1 MSSKNTDKKII
12 ITSKKDKNP
21 QMHSKKNSPYVKDKT
36 KPKLVEKK
44 LNNSNQLYKN
54 ISGSKKFL
62 SPTNVK
68 MQYHYPKLST
78 NFGLNNSYMFPI
90 DSNDMPVLTES
101 NIFDNSL
108 VNKSLNDL
116 FNKNKNKNKLKVK
129 GLNNNIS
136 LHEIKST
143 KTKTNKS
150 NLRNMNL
157 SPNVNTS
164 FFTSKNNIL
173 NNLSYNSEQFDP
185 KYNSKINKI
194 KDDYIEFLQKEFED
208 HTKNNAK
215 IDSNNKELLKKC
227 DDLLHDNQILS
238 NTLNDR
244 NTRLNKIIQENLAV
258 KAELDKSVLNNKK
271 NEQKIS
277 FYEEQFNLY
286 KTNNNNYQKIIK
298 ELKEQVE
305 QLNISLSEAE
315 KEKKEIQKL
324 AEQKMREEIEN
335 TKKTMEE
342 LFMSKKKEDSE
353 LIEKKTQLLVDQ
365 IKLLQGKNEE
375 LLKDLTDKENMFD
388 LVCKEN
394 EKLTHENSL
403 YRNQVNQYTRQI
415 TELNT
420 IIKHKDNIINN
431 LKSETLNNDKFL
443 NKSSSYSTVKYDGS
457 EYINENISKLI
468 TDNEENKMR
477 IELLNNKMK
486 SIDEIEKKYN
496 ELMSGNRTLTLTE
509 KLAAHMNNN
518 NNNNKSP
525 KKLNSQF
532 NYNSLNNIKNFTY
545 QKNSS
550 KYKNYQSLMSP
561 KKLEM
566 HVGEISSILNSPDL
580 FKIKYKKPNLNTLK
594 VENPLSISTHAK
606 NNTKDSNIFISN
618 NISQSRIEKVGTRQ
632 KKLIESINK
641 NIEHKNTVDREI
653 KVKSKQDKS
662 NSKNKKNE
670 GREVQ
675 IKARYY
681 VKKDGE
687 KSGIQLKSKKN
698 NHGKELLTDRDDIKE
713 SLREMERKKNFT
725 LISKINNYSFDEK
738 EYKQKKYEIQNN
750 IDKSNEQKKNKF
762 SRIYYLF
769 GIDRND
775 YFHIF
780 NINEKKW
787 VETKKISEIELDDKS
802 TTFKKDY
809 QYEGTILYNTL
820 YGVYILTGEK
830 TDTLYY
836 YDFTLNKITKICR
849 FNYNHDNGSIMYDTF
864 GNCLYVFGGKKIKAC
879 EYYSFNDKKVYRMP
893 DLIYDRANASFIT
906 SNNKIFGFFGFSYSK
921 DTYSKSIEYIDI
933 SKKDKWVELKNIQLL
948 KKDISFDSESISTMY
963 YRQNPSQILIY
974 CGIQGD
980 NEDFVTEYYLL
991 YNVKNNTM
999 DKIDKWNMQQ
1009 YKSMGKV
1016 WKNYEFKIN
1025 DPKGFHFA
1033 KNSRFL
1039 MLPKSG
1045 TYEGYNEKESIDI
1058 MIDYKNNVHYI
1069 LQNKEKIDIYRSAL

>member
-1 MSSKNTDKKII
+1 MSSKNIDKKII
-12 ITSKKDKNP
+12 ITSKKDKN
-21 QMHSKKNSPYVKDKT
+21 QQTHSKKNSPYAKDKT
-36 KPKLVEKK
+36 KSNIIDKK
-44 LNNSNQLYKN
+44 TKNSNQLYKN
-54 ISGSKKFL
+54 NTGSKKFL
-62 SPTNVK
+62 SPTNIK
-68 MQYHYPKLST
+68 FQYHYSKLS
-78 NFGLNNSYMFPI
+78 NNIGLNSSYMLPI
-90 DSNDMPVLTES
+90 TNPDIPILTDSNV
-101 NIFDNSL
+101 FDNSFT
-108 VNKSLNDL
+108 NKSLNDI
-116 FNKNKNKNKLKVK
+116 FNKNKNKPKVK
-129 GLNNNIS
+129 GQKSNVS

-150 NLRNMNL
+150 NLNNMTL
-157 SPNVNTS
+157 SPNLNSSFLVN
-164 FFTSKNNIL
+164 KNNIF

-194 KDDYIEFLQKEFED
+194 KDEYIEFLQKEFED

-215 IDSNNKELLKKC
+215 IDSNNKELLKKL

-244 NTRLNKIIQENLAV
+244 NTRLSKIIQENLAV
-258 KAELDKSVLNNKK
+258 KAELDRNILNNKK

-286 KTNNNNYQKIIK
+286 KANNDNYQKIIK
-298 ELKEQVE
+298 ELKEEIE
-305 QLNISLSEAE
+305 QLNISLNEAE
-315 KEKKEIQKL
+315 KEKKENQKL

-335 TKKTMEE
+335 TKITMEE
-342 LFMSKKKEDSE
+342 LFMSKKKEDGE
-353 LIEKKTQLLVDQ
+353 LIEKKTQVLVDQ

-375 LLKDLTDKENMFD
+375 LLKDLTDKEHMFE
-388 LVCKEN
+388 LACKEN
-394 EKLTHENSL
+394 EKLTHENNL
-403 YRNQVNQYTRQI
+403 YRNQINQYTRQI

-496 ELMSGNRTLTLTE
+496 ELMNGNRTLTLTE
-509 KLAAHMNNN
+509 KLAAQINN

-525 KKLNSQF
+525 KKSTNHF
-532 NYNSLNNIKNFTY
+532 NYNSQNNIKNFTY
-545 QKNSS
+545 KKNST
-550 KYKNYQSLMSP
+550 KYKNYQNLMSP

-566 HVGEISSILNSPDL
+566 HVGEISNILNSPDL
-580 FKIKYKKPNLNTLK
+580 FKTKYKKSNLKTLK
-594 VENPLSISTHAK
+594 DKNPLTISTYAINKAK
-606 NNTKDSNIFISN
+606 DNNIVISN
-618 NISQSRIEKVGTRQ
+618 YISQGRIDKNYAKQ
-632 KKLIESINK
+632 KKLNESTNK
-641 NIEHKNTVDREI
+641 ILDHKNTVDREI
-653 KVKSKQDKS
+653 KVNSKKDKS
-662 NSKNKKNE
+662 YPKNKNNE
-670 GREVQ
+670 GKEVQ

-687 KSGIQLKSKKN
+687 NIGVQTKSKKN
-698 NHGKELLTDRDDIKE
+698 LYGKELQADKDEIKE
-713 SLREMERKKNFT
+713 SLKEMERRKNIT
-725 LISKINNYSFDEK
+725 LNSKINNYSFDEK
-738 EYKQKKYEIQNN
+738 EYKQKQYEAQNI
-750 IDKSNEQKKNKF
+750 IDKNNEQKKIKFNK
-762 SRIYYLF
+762 IYFLF

-775 YFHIF
+775 CLHIF
-780 NINEKKW
+780 NINEKRW
-787 VETKKISEIELDDKS
+787 LETKKISEIEVDDKS
-802 TTFKKDY
+802 NTFRNDY
-809 QYEGTILYNTL
+809 QYEGTLLYNTL

-836 YDFTLNKITKICR
+836 YDSTLNKITKLCK
-849 FNYNHDNGSIMYDTF
+849 FNSSHDNGSIMYDTF
-864 GNCLYVFGGKKIKAC
+864 CNCLYVFGGKKIKAC
-879 EYYSFNDKKVYRMP
+879 EYYSFNDKKVYKIP
-893 DLIYDRANASFIT
+893 DLIYDRANASFIV

-921 DTYSKSIEYIDI
+921 DTYSKSIEYIDMV
-933 SKKDKWVELKNIQLL
+933 KKDKWVELKNIQLL
-948 KKDISFDSESISTMY
+948 KNDISFETESISTMY

-974 CGIQGD
+974 CGIHGD
-980 NEDFVTEYYLL
+980 NEDFVTDYYLL

-999 DKIDKWNMQQ
+999 DKINKWNMQQ
-1009 YKSMGKV
+1009 YKNIGKV
-1016 WKNYEFKIN
+1016 WKNYDFKIN

-1069 LQNKEKIDIYRSAL
+1069 LQNKEKIDIYRSDL

>member
-1 MSSKNTDKKII
+1 MSSKNIDKKII
-12 ITSKKDKNP
+12 ITSKKDKNI
-21 QMHSKKNSPYVKDKT
+21 QAYNKKNSPYAKDKN
-36 KPKLVEKK
+36 KSNIIDKK
-44 LNNSNQLYKN
+44 LINSNQLYKN
-54 ISGSKKFL
+54 NSGNKKFL

-68 MQYHYPKLST
+68 FQYHYPKLST
-78 NFGLNNSYMFPI
+78 NYLLNNSYMFPLGNSDI
-90 DSNDMPVLTES
+90 SILTDSNV
-101 NIFDNSL
+101 FDNSFT
-108 VNKSLNDL
+108 NKPLNDV
-116 FNKNKNKNKLKVK
+116 FNKNKNKPKVK
-129 GLNNNIS
+129 SLKNNIS

-150 NLRNMNL
+150 NIKNMNL
-157 SPNVNTS
+157 SPNVNSS
-164 FFTSKNNIL
+164 FFASKNNIL
-173 NNLSYNSEQFDP
+173 NNMSYNSEQFDP

-215 IDSNNKELLKKC
+215 KDSNNKELLKKC

-238 NTLNDR
+238 STLNDR
-244 NTRLNKIIQENLAV
+244 NTRLSKIIQENLAV
-258 KAELDKSVLNNKK
+258 KAELDRNILNNKK
-271 NEQKIS
+271 NEQKLS

-286 KTNNNNYQKIIK
+286 KTNNDNYQKIIK
-298 ELKEQVE
+298 ELKEEIE

-315 KEKKEIQKL
+315 KEKKENQKL
-324 AEQKMREEIEN
+324 AEQKMKEEIEN

-342 LFMSKKKEDSE
+342 MFISKKKEDGE
-353 LIEKKTQLLVDQ
+353 LIEKKTQVLVDQ

-375 LLKDLTDKENMFD
+375 LLKDLTDKEHMFE
-388 LVCKEN
+388 LVYKEN
-394 EKLTHENSL
+394 EKLTHENNL

-431 LKSETLNNDKFL
+431 LKTEALNNDKFL

-468 TDNEENKMR
+468 SDNEENKMR

-496 ELMSGNRTLTLTE
+496 ELMSNNRTLTLTE
-509 KLAAHMNNN
+509 KLSANINSN

-525 KKLNSQF
+525 KKSTNNF
-532 NYNSLNNIKNFTY
+532 NYNSHKNLKNITY
-545 QKNSS
+545 QKSSS
-550 KYKNYQSLMSP
+550 KYKNYQNLMSP

-566 HVGEISSILNSPDL
+566 HVGEISNILNSPDL
-580 FKIKYKKPNLNTLK
+580 FKTKYKKSNLNTLK
-594 VENPLSISTHAK
+594 DKNPLSISTYAINK
-606 NNTKDSNIFISN
+606 KKDNNIFISN
-618 NISQSRIEKVGTRQ
+618 NISQGRIEKSNTGQ
-632 KKLIESINK
+632 KKLNENIKKS
-641 NIEHKNTVDREI
+641 IEHKNTVDREI
-653 KVKSKQDKS
+653 KVNSKQEKS

-670 GREVQ
+670 GKEVQ

-687 KSGIQLKSKKN
+687 NKVVQIKNKKN
-698 NHGKELLTDRDDIKE
+698 VHGKELQIDKDEIKD
-713 SLREMERKKNFT
+713 SLKEMERKKNFT

-738 EYKQKKYEIQNN
+738 EYQQKKNEAQNI

-762 SRIYYLF
+762 SKIYCLF

-775 YFHIF
+775 YLHIF
-780 NINEKKW
+780 NINEKRW
-787 VETKKISEIELDDKS
+787 LETKKISEIEVDDKS
-802 TTFKKDY
+802 TTFRKDY
-809 QYEGTILYNTL
+809 QYEGTLLYNTL

-836 YDFTLNKITKICR
+836 YDSALNKITKICR
-849 FNYNHDNGSIMYDTF
+849 FNSSHDNGSIMYDTF
-864 GNCLYVFGGKKIKAC
+864 GNCLYVFGGKKIKSC
-879 EYYSFNDKKVYRMP
+879 EYYSFNDKKVYKMP
-893 DLIYDRANASFIT
+893 DLIYDRANASFIV

-921 DTYSKSIEYIDI
+921 DTYSKSIEYIDM

-948 KKDISFDSESISTMY
+948 KDDISFDIESISTMY

-999 DKIDKWNMQQ
+999 DKINKWNMQQ
-1009 YKSMGKV
+1009 YKNLGKI
-1016 WKNYEFKIN
+1016 WKNYDFKIN

-1069 LQNKEKIDIYRSAL
+1069 LQNKEKIDIYRSDL

>member
-1 MSSKNTDKKII
+1 MSSSNIDKKII
-12 ITSKKDKNP
+12 ISSKKDKNS
-21 QMHSKKNSPYVKDKT
+21 QINSKKNSPYSKEKT
-36 KPKLVEKK
+36 KSNLVDKK
-44 LNNSNQLYKN
+44 LINSNQLYKSV
-54 ISGSKKFL
+54 SGSKKFL
-62 SPTNVK
+62 SPTNIK
-68 MQYHYPKLST
+68 FQYHYPKLST
-78 NFGLNNSYMFPI
+78 NLGLNNSYLFPI
-90 DSNDMPVLTES
+90 SKHDISLLTES
-101 NIFDNSL
+101 NIFDNSFT
-108 VNKSLNDL
+108 NKSLNDI
-116 FNKNKNKNKLKVK
+116 FNKNKIKPK
-129 GLNNNIS
+129 GKSPKNNIS

-150 NLRNMNL
+150 NIKNMNL
-157 SPNVNTS
+157 SPNVNS
-164 FFTSKNNIL
+164 NFFANKNNIL
-173 NNLSYNSEQFDP
+173 NNLSYNSEQFDS
-185 KYNSKINKI
+185 KYNLKINKI
-194 KDDYIEFLQKEFED
+194 KDDYIDFLQKEFED

-227 DDLLHDNQILS
+227 DDLLHDNHILS

-244 NTRLNKIIQENLAV
+244 NSRLNKIIQENFAV
-258 KAELDKSVLNNKK
+258 KAELDKSILNNKK

-286 KTNNNNYQKIIK
+286 KANNDNYQKIIK
-298 ELKEQVE
+298 ELKEEIE
-305 QLNISLSEAE
+305 QLNISLNEAE
-315 KEKKEIQKL
+315 KEKKENQKL

-342 LFMSKKKEDSE
+342 LFMSKKKEDGE
-353 LIEKKTQLLVDQ
+353 LIEKKTQVLVDQ

-375 LLKDLTDKENMFD
+375 LLKDLTDKEHMFD
-388 LVCKEN
+388 IVCKEN
-394 EKLTHENSL
+394 EKLTHENNL

-496 ELMSGNRTLTLTE
+496 ELMSGTRTLTLTE
-509 KLAAHMNNN
+509 KLTAHINN

-525 KKLNSQF
+525 KKSINHF
-532 NYNSLNNIKNFTY
+532 NYNSQNNIKNFTY
-545 QKNSS
+545 QKSSS
-550 KYKNYQSLMSP
+550 KYKNYQNLMSP

-580 FKIKYKKPNLNTLK
+580 FKTKYKKSNMNTLK
-594 VENPLSISTHAK
+594 SENPLSISTHARNK
-606 NNTKDSNIFISN
+606 TKDNTIFISN
-618 NISQSRIEKVGTRQ
+618 NISQSRIEKSSARQ
-632 KKLIESINK
+632 KKLNESINK

-662 NSKNKKNE
+662 YSKNKNNE
-670 GREVQ
+670 MKEVQ

-687 KSGIQLKSKKN
+687 NNAVQIKSKKN
-698 NHGKELLTDRDDIKE
+698 MHGKELQIDKDEIKE

-725 LISKINNYSFDEK
+725 LTSKINNYSFDEK
-738 EYKQKKYEIQNN
+738 EYQQKQQEIQTQNTIEKN
-750 IDKSNEQKKNKF
+750 NEQKKNKF
-762 SRIYYLF
+762 SKIYYLF

-775 YFHIF
+775 CFHIF
-780 NINEKKW
+780 NINEKRW
-787 VETKKISEIELDDKS
+787 AETKKILEIEVDDKS
-802 TTFKKDY
+802 VSFRKDY
-809 QYEGTILYNTL
+809 QYEGTLLYNTL

-836 YDFTLNKITKICR
+836 YDSTLNKITKICR
-849 FNYNHDNGSIMYDTF
+849 FNSSHDNGSIMYDTF

-879 EYYSFNDKKVYRMP
+879 EYYSFNDKKVYKIP
-893 DLIYDRANASFIT
+893 DLIYDRANASFIV

-921 DTYSKSIEYIDI
+921 DTYSKSIEYIDM
-933 SKKDKWVELKNIQLL
+933 SKKDKWIELKNIQLL
-948 KKDISFDSESISTMY
+948 KNDISFDTESISTMY

-991 YNVKNNTM
+991 YNVKNNSM
-999 DKIDKWNMQQ
+999 DKINKWNMQQ
-1009 YKSMGKV
+1009 YKNMGKI
-1016 WKNYEFKIN
+1016 WKNYDFKIN

-1039 MLPKSG
+1039 MLPKAG

-1069 LQNKEKIDIYRSAL
+1069 LQNKEKIDIYRSDL